1 MRGEIQFKS
10 KEKYVSFNHGK
21 QEIMGVL
28 VNHASNQ
35 LNNVNTNR
43 KRWRSVGEQC
53 QYNVKLS
60 TEQLNNV
67 TQTIHP

>member
-1 MRGEIQFKS
+1 MET
-10 KEKYVSFNHGK
+10 

-28 VNHASNQ
+28 VNHSSNQ

-53 QYNVKLS
+53 QYNV
-60 TEQLNNV
+60 N
-67 TQTIHP
+67 